1 MPWNSMEYH
10 MGIDTLRTR
19 KGLRNV
25 LEYNGISYKNQ
36 LPRFPQGAQECLG
49 IVWTIVE
56 YHIKNKL
63 LRYPQGTQECLG
75 IAWPIVEYNIK
86 FDSLGTHKGLRNALE

>member
-36 LPRFPQGAQECLG
+36 LPRLPQGAQECLG
-49 IVWTIVE
+49 I
-56 YHIKNKL
+56 
-63 LRYPQGTQECLG
+63 
-75 IAWPIVEYNIK
+75 AWNIVEYNIK
-86 FDSLGTHKGLRNALE
+86 KDYLRSRTGLRNVLEWHGI